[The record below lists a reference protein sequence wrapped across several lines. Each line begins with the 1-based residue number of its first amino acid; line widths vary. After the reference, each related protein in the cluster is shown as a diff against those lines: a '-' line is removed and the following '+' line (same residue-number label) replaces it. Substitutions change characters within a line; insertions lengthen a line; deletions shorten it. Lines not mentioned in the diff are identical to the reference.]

1 MTNGGGEKETEILGL
16 HGSEVII
23 ITDSEEYD
31 LIDHFIKIRDCVE
44 GSTNKSVI
52 VIGDVMLDRYIYGF
66 ANNLNHTAPVPVLK
80 ETERQS
86 GAGAAAH
93 VARSLHDLGLKPL
106 LFAAIGNDPEGD
118 ELEKSLEDLG
128 IDTSNLTMIE
138 GRKTTVKTRLIGSR
152 ESLVHNKQIMLRW
165 DSEDKEP
172 LQDELQKPILDSVLE
187 AIPHSNIVVISDYG
201 KGVINPDAAKKIISK
216 AKSANVPVIFDPKL
230 TGLPYSKGSDAV
242 LFQSRGMELMR
253 RRLNYENTDQTAQQL
268 LQENDWGGLF
278 VIGGK
283 DGVTLHRPEKD
294 SLVVPCTLTQTLQQI
309 GLLDAAAAA
318 LCVSLTNQL
327 DMDDGAILVNA
338 ACECILQGED
348 LDSYVLTKKGLTT
361 RLDETA
367 WQMQI
372 SQR

>member
-31 LIDHFIKIRDCVE
+31 LIDHFKKIRDCVE

-172 LQDELQKPILDSVLE
+172 LQHELQKPILDSVLE

-201 KGVINPDAAKKIISK
+201 KGVINPDAAKKIISA

>member
-31 LIDHFIKIRDCVE
+31 LIDHFKKIRDCVE

-172 LQDELQKPILDSVLE
+172 LQHELQKPILDSVLE

-201 KGVINPDAAKKIISK
+201 KGVINPDAAKKIISA

-253 RRLNYENTDQTAQQL
+253 RRLNFENTDQTAQQL

>member
-172 LQDELQKPILDSVLE
+172 LQHELQKPILDSVLE

-201 KGVINPDAAKKIISK
+201 KGVINPDAAKKIISA

-253 RRLNYENTDQTAQQL
+253 RRLNCENTDQTAQQL

>member
-172 LQDELQKPILDSVLE
+172 LQHELQKPILDSVLE

-201 KGVINPDAAKKIISK
+201 KGVINPDAAKKIISA

-253 RRLNYENTDQTAQQL
+253 RRLNCENTDETAQQL
-268 LQENDWGGLF
+268 LKENEWGGLF

>member
-172 LQDELQKPILDSVLE
+172 LQHELQKPILDSVLE

-201 KGVINPDAAKKIISK
+201 KGVINPDAAKKIISA

-348 LDSYVLTKKGLTT
+348 LDSYVLTKKGLIT

>member
-201 KGVINPDAAKKIISK
+201 KGVINPDAAKKIISA

>member
-31 LIDHFIKIRDCVE
+31 LIDHFKKIRDCVE

-172 LQDELQKPILDSVLE
+172 LQHELQKPILDSVLE

-253 RRLNYENTDQTAQQL
+253 RRLNCENTDQTAQQL

>member
-1 MTNGGGEKETEILGL
+1 VTNGGGEKETEILGL

-31 LIDHFIKIRDCVE
+31 LIDHFKKIRDCVE

-172 LQDELQKPILDSVLE
+172 LQHELQKPILDSVLE

-201 KGVINPDAAKKIISK
+201 KGVINPDAAKKIISA

>member
-31 LIDHFIKIRDCVE
+31 LIDHFKKIRDCVE

-172 LQDELQKPILDSVLE
+172 LQPELQQPILDSVLD

-348 LDSYVLTKKGLTT
+348 LDSYVLTKKGLIT

>member
-1 MTNGGGEKETEILGL
+1 M
-16 HGSEVII
+16 II

-31 LIDHFIKIRDCVE
+31 LIDHFKKIRDCVE

-165 DSEDKEP
+165 DSE
-172 LQDELQKPILDSVLE
+172 
-187 AIPHSNIVVISDYG
+187 
-201 KGVINPDAAKKIISK
+201 
-216 AKSANVPVIFDPKL
+216 
-230 TGLPYSKGSDAV
+230 
-242 LFQSRGMELMR
+242 
-253 RRLNYENTDQTAQQL
+253 
-268 LQENDWGGLF
+268 
-278 VIGGK
+278 
-283 DGVTLHRPEKD
+283 
-294 SLVVPCTLTQTLQQI
+294 
-309 GLLDAAAAA
+309 
-318 LCVSLTNQL
+318 
-327 DMDDGAILVNA
+327 
-338 ACECILQGED
+338 
-348 LDSYVLTKKGLTT
+348 
-361 RLDETA
+361 
-367 WQMQI
+367 
-372 SQR
+372 

>member
-172 LQDELQKPILDSVLE
+172 LQHELQKPILDSVLE

-201 KGVINPDAAKKIISK
+201 KGVINPDAAKKIISA

-253 RRLNYENTDQTAQQL
+253 RRLNCENTDETAQQL
-268 LQENDWGGLF
+268 LKENEWGGLF

-348 LDSYVLTKKGLTT
+348 LDSYVLTKKGLIT

>member
-31 LIDHFIKIRDCVE
+31 LIDHFKKIRDCVE

-201 KGVINPDAAKKIISK
+201 KGVINPDAAKKIISA

>member
-172 LQDELQKPILDSVLE
+172 LQHELQKPILDSVLE

-201 KGVINPDAAKKIISK
+201 KGVINPDAAKKIISA